1 MKCLPLTLKTP
12 LTQIFSKL
20 AYERY
25 FGTSG
30 MDADV
35 KALETVAPTA
45 SRWCVVI
52 PEQFPATDQ
61 E

>member
-12 LTQIFSKL
+12 STQIFSKL
-20 AYERY
+20 AYEKY
-25 FGTSG
+25 FGTPG

-52 PEQFPATDQ
+52 PEQFPATD
-61 E
+61 